1 MEDREFDE
9 IMNKYVASTGR
20 DAEFDLAKLRQK
32 ENAGNK
38 AGAAFCVGFGCR
50 GAHSRGG
57 FGSCVAADA
66 RRWR

>member
-32 ENAGNK
+32 ENAVNRAPLSSPPKIG
-38 AGAAFCVGFGCR
+38 R
-50 GAHSRGG
+50 AH
-57 FGSCVAADA
+57 V
-66 RRWR
+66 